1 MKPEA
6 LVASPLRQR
15 LALLLLGLMPACSPV
30 LSGAHIVQAER
41 HLAACEAA
49 GARQAAPYEYQAA
62 RSYLEEARVHNAYAR
77 FGLAQ
82 ELADKAAEYA
92 VQAKEKATLSSGA
105 APACKEADK

>member
-1 MKPEA
+1 MRLDA
-6 LVASPLRQR
+6 TVRTLLRR
-15 LALLLLGLMPACSPV
+15 WLGACLLALAAACSPV

-82 ELADKAAEYA
+82 ELADKATEYA
-92 VQAKEKATLSSGA
+92 VQAKEKASRAGGA
-105 APACKEADK
+105 APGCKEADK